1 MPTRKIVLSR
11 SRSENVFRMSQVRGE
26 DKRAELTKKSL
37 SDWLK
42 ANSLMIGQM
51 LNSNIANKQVY
62 EAAILTVSF
71 MSEIKVL
78 KEGLMLE
85 LLKNTIDKDCFIQ
98 VGELLI
104 AAAPFMQNEEAENIF
119 KVMSKWKG
127 HVETLVPL
135 LARFVSISAKI
146 GLKYA
151 AKERTIGVVQRW
163 IQGCNNPKESS
174 YWMKEIHEI
183 LKLLTPHALEDM
195 MNEMMKELIKGEKEP
210 LIQIK
215 LLTSALSVR
224 GDGTGIDRDFI
235 GMKKVIGYLEE
246 ITIENREGPMVNA
259 ALEYIRMYIE
269 STHLSIP
276 AQLLLQLCIIMTD
289 SLDMADTLFRWLN
302 ETVVKE
308 RKTPAHDVIVML
320 MKFIEGHISSV
331 DSESGMICLQRV
343 LVHYNQTVCKSII
356 VVDNKIEVIDKSG
369 NGLYGIHLLWEV
381 AMANKRLYTPIVNFM
396 AKFFCNVPSTLCS
409 YIVDTFTTLCT
420 STDTNYLVKTLILF
434 IEKTSEL
441 IRDQPEKN
449 IVNVYLEEVNDESWR
464 CDKFKVNVQ
473 VINNKIDEN
482 MKDLLEE
489 QQTTLENFE
498 RTNKLIFLTKVG
510 IENVG
515 RMKIVLSK
523 KMKSLINEIRIKVPK
538 SFDFVQS
545 IDEEELAGRIKI
557 ICKDVELTDGKSVIG
572 KDVIIKFGEYQPVIY
587 SEYYEEVIKRV
598 RCVDKNLVER
608 LTEVIRSNNETVAFS
623 GWQLLEALFDFIAE
637 GSEIDTSLNG
647 LCENKIDG
655 SLLPSLAFVVKCLA
669 EERESVE
676 MTVERYFWKLLSVTC
691 QMIQESNVESSTIR
705 GVIIEQLCH
714 IIWHTLIKQS
724 EYRWCSEMQ
733 RQLNIK
739 LLEFC
744 KDQLLQWQQKNETND
759 TTHYYTYCLLH
770 FFLYIGMMFCNYN
783 YFNECFFKSCISA
796 KSKEDVINIYC
807 ILDWFIENDQQK
819 KKVIGLCEYCFSQNV
834 SSSSINY
841 GYYKLLSELFL
852 RYKKNGG
859 NSELF
864 NSLCKSF
871 IEQFMLFIN
880 PLINNNIQLNGLLT
894 ICISIAEVYPEL
906 FQEYNLFIKFIPFIN
921 AYLFP
926 LTTDIETLNHFPR
939 CKSIESRRLC
949 YDLIIEL
956 TENEG
961 IISSLITHI
970 SRYFSLHTRQKLLV
984 IPPLLTGNIN
994 ILFVMYQLASVFLST
1009 FMVKIFQSTE
1019 LNMKIIK
1026 EIQTVI
1032 TYIQN
1037 VPEQTIDIS
1046 SLELMLNEK
1055 GEECKEPFTIIKT
1068 IISILKESEYEEEIE
1083 LFKGEIKTLIETIK
1097 NKTSSIIF
1105 VELSEVEEI
1114 NDTMTITKIECNNK
1128 KGYEYQLFG
1137 VIGEC
1142 SQFKIGN
1149 SWFSYKL
1156 GEIKKIGTVSIKKH
1170 ISTIYVYKQCSKEID
1185 HHKRVTF
1192 TFKNEVILFEEPFQK
1207 FIYTIAIQASHYLPI
1222 QTLRFIFF
1230 YFDVVYL
1237 RLPRQPLTSKW
1248 NILLHELYDKTKDDN
1263 WIIKHFD
1270 DVNVLDAYSR
1280 CRSPEI
1286 RSAIFDILHQ
1296 IIEHSFSQCNE
1307 YSKSP
1312 IGNFIKTCLHCIEQ
1326 SPTIMVVDL
1335 FDYFAVNSI
1344 EEMNFVITTLNIF
1357 DHIVQIIK
1365 GRGGIFLP
1373 NNCAI
1378 SMLRCF
1384 YTLYVN
1390 CDIGEN
1396 NKKPS
1401 TKQCVHLE
1409 NDLFLN
1415 DIEFLYSITRYEVT
1429 TLFLEE
1435 FIRIVFIG
1443 HPDRTTSFLSY
1454 FIQNVDQISLSQ
1466 FIFLKNLFKFN
1477 DRYNNEMA
1485 KVLIKPLKSLIT
1497 KAESNQSL
1505 INNITNFIL
1514 LTELSPTVYTVFKT
1528 VSKQINDKI
1537 SVSHIKLV
1545 FL

>member
-11 SRSENVFRMSQVRGE
+11 SRSENVFRMSQVRVE

-62 EAAILTVSF
+62 EEAILTV
-71 MSEIKVL
+71 
-78 KEGLMLE
+78 
-85 LLKNTIDKDCFIQ
+85 NKDCFIQ

-356 VVDNKIEVIDKSG
+356 VIDNKIEVIDKSG

-464 CDKFKVNVQ
+464 CDKFKVSVQ

-489 QQTTLENFE
+489 QQITLENFE

-669 EERESVE
+669 EEREPVE

-819 KKVIGLCEYCFSQNV
+819 KKVIGLCEYCFSQNI

-852 RYKKNGG
+852 RYKKNSS

-994 ILFVMYQLASVFLST
+994 ILFVMYQLASVFSST
-1009 FMVKIFQSTE
+1009 FMVKNISINRVKYEKLLKKYKQLLLIFQS
-1019 LNMKIIK
+1019 I
-1026 EIQTVI
+1026 
-1032 TYIQN
+1032 
-1037 VPEQTIDIS
+1037 PEQTIDIS
-1046 SLELMLNEK
+1046 SLELMLHEK
-1055 GEECKEPFTIIKT
+1055 GEEC
-1068 IISILKESEYEEEIE
+1068 
-1083 LFKGEIKTLIETIK
+1083 
-1097 NKTSSIIF
+1097 
-1105 VELSEVEEI
+1105 
-1114 NDTMTITKIECNNK
+1114 
-1128 KGYEYQLFG
+1128 YEYQLFG

-1156 GEIKKIGTVSIKKH
+1156 GEINKIGTVSIKKH

-1286 RSAIFDILHQ
+1286 RSATFDILHQ

-1307 YSKSP
+1307 YLKSP
-1312 IGNFIKTCLHCIEQ
+1312 IGNFIKTCLRCIEQ
-1326 SPTIMVVDL
+1326 SPSIMVVDL

-1344 EEMNFVITTLNIF
+1344 EEMNFVISTLNIF

-1396 NKKPS
+1396 NKKLS